1 MAELLNMKNI
11 KKSFSGVQ
19 VLHEI
24 NLVIEEWCKFFCKT
38 GRSIWYSW
46 SYGSRYKWGDIS
58 ISQDTIGMGVQA
70 VEVGL
75 KAIKGEQVEKHIYT
89 KFFPITKD
97 NAADENNWG
106 NKVK

>member
-1 MAELLNMKNI
+1 
-11 KKSFSGVQ
+11 
-19 VLHEI
+19 
-24 NLVIEEWCKFFCKT
+24 
-38 GRSIWYSW
+38 
-46 SYGSRYKWGDIS
+46 
-58 ISQDTIGMGVQA
+58 MGVQA

-97 NAADENNWG
+97 NAADENNRG